1 MSESRRPI
9 PLVVH
14 DISNNSSALTAN
26 APGNKITSMLCSL
39 DFLAAAASL
48 QLWKEENTKVL
59 NHSNECSKSLGTKES
74 TERLLY
80 DKILTDQSKTSDY
93 SLPPISEIMNNNNL
107 PKKHEKPA
115 SNTNTPCIYQSTSLS
130 NSYKSDLFVQHYG
143 PSSVV
148 TSLKKPLD
156 FLEKP
161 KSERYET
168 KSEINTSEINTSLSL
183 DTQKSKVLQC
193 YNGREGPY
201 QRRKRLNQN
210 YKYRETL
217 MAQGIYPL
225 HQADST
231 YVCSLCGESFRKE
244 MFMWRHGV
252 KHLNSKPFKCE
263 VCDSTFNRS
272 DTLARHV
279 RCFHES
285 HN

>member
-1 MSESRRPI
+1 MSESHRPV
-9 PLVVH
+9 PLVAR
-14 DISNNSSALTAN
+14 DRPTNSSALTAK

-48 QLWKEENTKVL
+48 QLWKEDNTKVI
-59 NHSNECSKSLGTKES
+59 NHCNEHSKSHDTKES

-80 DKILTDQSKTSDY
+80 DKILTDQSKASNY
-93 SLPPISEIMNNNNL
+93 SLPHISEIMNNNSL
-107 PKKHEKPA
+107 HKIPEKSA
-115 SNTNTPCIYQSTSLS
+115 SNTNTPSSYQSASLS
-130 NSYKSDLFVQHYG
+130 DSYKCDLFVQHYG
-143 PSSVV
+143 PSSVL
-148 TSLKKPLD
+148 TSLKEPLD
-156 FLEKP
+156 SLEKP
-161 KSERYET
+161 KSELYET
-168 KSEINTSEINTSLSL
+168 KSEINTSLSL
-183 DTQKSKVLQC
+183 DTQKSKVFQC

-231 YVCSLCGESFRKE
+231 YACSLCGESFRKE